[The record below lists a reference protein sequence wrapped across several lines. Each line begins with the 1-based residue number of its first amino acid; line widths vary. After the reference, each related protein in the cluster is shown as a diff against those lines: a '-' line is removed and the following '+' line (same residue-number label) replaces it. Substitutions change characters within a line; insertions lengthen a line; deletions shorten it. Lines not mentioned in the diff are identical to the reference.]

1 MGQRRPDQFRVDGGD
16 DDKRRRLILVYDTAT
31 AAVDVSHHLPDDMH
45 LVTSYDAVADAGKNR
60 LYLLLPQFERSPSP
74 EPPRRR
80 PPWPGAP
87 ERGVDM
93 APYPYVEKVERV
105 KAGTRLYLL
114 LPDPFDQRSPE
125 PGRAAVGMPYLEKVE
140 KVYPKEEEEK
150 PAARGCRGRSYG
162 GAGDDDDEKDK
173 YYRNRLT
180 ERWSW
185 RTSTSPPPFSGGRRI
200 TGHALHPNGRTIFVS
215 VEKTHARRHPGDED
229 DEEDGTFSYDTERG
243 GEWTRRGGWRLPFKG
258 QAHYN
263 RHLDAWVGIGA
274 SSSGAGGH
282 PRLVACDVVHLS
294 DAADDPA
301 PPPKWTACEETLTF
315 LQGGAPRERRVGG
328 DPKLVPMGGGGGTF
342 CVVESAPRAG
352 LELIGLGS
360 LLGDGDK
367 FELRVTVFHAKYG
380 ENGELL
386 MTTTASAAA
395 AASHTYALS
404 RYLSNFHAPAFWM
417 FHHFWYDSGDDG
429 DDEVETA
436 YESGGGDDDDEVETE
451 YDSDDDDEDEV
462 ETEYDR
468 GGSMRASVTLRFL

>member
-1 MGQRRPDQFRVDGGD
+1 MADQHFAAAILRREAHHGARAAPRRPHHLRLRREDPRPPPS
-16 DDKRRRLILVYDTAT
+16 RRR
-31 AAVDVSHHLPDDMH
+31 
-45 LVTSYDAVADAGKNR
+45 G
-60 LYLLLPQFERSPSP
+60 
-74 EPPRRR
+74 RR
-80 PPWPGAP
+80 
-87 ERGVDM
+87 
-93 APYPYVEKVERV
+93 
-105 KAGTRLYLL
+105 
-114 LPDPFDQRSPE
+114 
-125 PGRAAVGMPYLEKVE
+125 
-140 KVYPKEEEEK
+140 
-150 PAARGCRGRSYG
+150 
-162 GAGDDDDEKDK
+162 
-173 YYRNRLT
+173 
-180 ERWSW
+180 
-185 RTSTSPPPFSGGRRI
+185 GGR
-200 TGHALHPNGRTIFVS
+200 
-215 VEKTHARRHPGDED
+215 
-229 DEEDGTFSYDTERG
+229 TFSYDTERG

-258 QAHYN
+258 QAHYD

-294 DAADDPA
+294 DAADDPS

-315 LQGGAPRERRVGG
+315 LQGGALRERRVGG

-417 FHHFWYDSGDDG
+417 
-429 DDEVETA
+429 
-436 YESGGGDDDDEVETE
+436 
-451 YDSDDDDEDEV
+451 
-462 ETEYDR
+462 
-468 GGSMRASVTLRFL
+468 

>member
-1 MGQRRPDQFRVDGGD
+1 MGQRRPDQFRVDGGGGDGGD

-60 LYLLLPQFERSPSP
+60 PYLLLPQFERSPSPSPEP

-125 PGRAAVGMPYLEKVE
+125 PGRAAVGMPYLEKVK

-150 PAARGCRGRSYG
+150 PAARGGRG
-162 GAGDDDDEKDK
+162 
-173 YYRNRLT
+173 
-180 ERWSW
+180 
-185 RTSTSPPPFSGGRRI
+185 STSPPPFSGGRRI
-200 TGHALHPNGRTIFVS
+200 TGHGLHPDGRTIFVS

-243 GEWTRRGGWRLPFKG
+243 GEGTRGGGGPLPFKG
-258 QAHYN
+258 QAHYD

-315 LQGGAPRERRVGG
+315 LQGGALRERRVGG

-395 AASHTYALS
+395 AASHTYAMS

-436 YESGGGDDDDEVETE
+436 YESGGDDDEDEVETE

-462 ETEYDR
+462 ETE
-468 GGSMRASVTLRFL
+468 

>member
-1 MGQRRPDQFRVDGGD
+1 
-16 DDKRRRLILVYDTAT
+16 
-31 AAVDVSHHLPDDMH
+31 MH

-60 LYLLLPQFERSPSP
+60 LYLLLPQFERSPSPSPSP

-150 PAARGCRGRSYG
+150 PAARGGRGRSYG
-162 GAGDDDDEKDK
+162 GAGDDNDDDEKDK

-200 TGHALHPNGRTIFVS
+200 TGHALHPDGRTIFVS

-243 GEWTRRGGWRLPFKG
+243 GKWTRRGGWRLPFKG
-258 QAHYN
+258 QAHYD
-263 RHLDAWVGIGA
+263 RHLNAWGLEAARGPGGGSRVEIQEQHI
-274 SSSGAGGH
+274 SSRCRSPSR
-282 PRLVACDVVHLS
+282 PRSPTISIQLQ
-294 DAADDPA
+294 
-301 PPPKWTACEETLTF
+301 PPPVSI
-315 LQGGAPRERRVGG
+315 P
-328 DPKLVPMGGGGGTF
+328 
-342 CVVESAPRAG
+342 S
-352 LELIGLGS
+352 
-360 LLGDGDK
+360 
-367 FELRVTVFHAKYG
+367 
-380 ENGELL
+380 
-386 MTTTASAAA
+386 SAAA
-395 AASHTYALS
+395 GLHPALAAATALLPALHPSQSPALAISPSSLRIHRLRERARS
-404 RYLSNFHAPAFWM
+404 RATARTPRSKS
-417 FHHFWYDSGDDG
+417 DS
-429 DDEVETA
+429 
-436 YESGGGDDDDEVETE
+436 
-451 YDSDDDDEDEV
+451 
-462 ETEYDR
+462 
-468 GGSMRASVTLRFL
+468 